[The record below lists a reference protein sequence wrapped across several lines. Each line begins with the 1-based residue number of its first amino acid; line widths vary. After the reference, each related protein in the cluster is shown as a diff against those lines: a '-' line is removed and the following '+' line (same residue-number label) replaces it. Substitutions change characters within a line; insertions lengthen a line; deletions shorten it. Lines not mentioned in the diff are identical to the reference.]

1 MWIVRLALRR
11 PYTFVVAAILL
22 LILGPVSILRTPT
35 DIFPNIDIPVVSVL
49 WNYTGLSPEDMGNRI
64 VYQYERVLTTT
75 VNDIEHIESQSL
87 NGIGVVK
94 IFFHPGVNIGNAVA
108 QVTAVSQ
115 TLLRQLPPGTT
126 PPLVIQYNASSVP
139 IIQLALSGQ
148 GLSEQQLG
156 DLGLNFIRT
165 GLVTVP
171 GAAIPYPYGGKQRQV
186 QVDLDTG
193 ALQSK
198 GLSPSDVVNAINLQ
212 NLILPTGTAK
222 IGTFEYEVDT
232 NGAPLTVP
240 ELNDLPIKQS
250 GTSTIYIHDVGYVR
264 DGFPPQTNIVRV
276 NGQRSSL
283 MVILKAGDASTL
295 DIISGVKALLPTI
308 AAGLPPA
315 LRITPLS
322 DQSIFVKASI
332 VGVVR
337 EALIAAC
344 LTGFMILVFLGSWR
358 STLIIAVSIPLSILT
373 SLIVLSALGETIN
386 IMTLGGLA
394 LAVGILV
401 DDATV
406 EIENINR
413 NIDQGKEIVQAI
425 LDGASQIAVPA
436 LVSTLSICIVF
447 VPMFFLTG
455 VARYLFVPLAEAVS
469 FAMLAS
475 YLLSRTLVPT
485 MAKYLLQERT
495 EEVPGQTAKSSNP
508 FVHMQ
513 QRFEYHFDRLRD
525 RYHGLLERCIHHRV
539 LFAVCF
545 LAACVLS
552 FALLPLLGQDFFPS
566 VDSGEFKL
574 HMRAPTGTRIEE
586 TAALCDRVEADIR
599 QQIPQSELVSLIDN
613 IGLPYSS
620 INLSYSNSAPIGTGD
635 ADILA
640 ELSRDHHPTEKYVH
654 DLRIRLTQDFPG
666 VTFYF
671 LPADIVSQ
679 ILNFGLPA
687 PIDIQI
693 LGRDLAADRI
703 FADNLLN
710 RLKYVPGTVD
720 LRVQQEFDQP
730 KLHIEV
736 DRTKAQQIGYSARDV
751 AQNLLI
757 SLSGSFQTTPT
768 FWLDP
773 RTGVSYNIAA
783 QTPQYRVD
791 TMQDLQ
797 NIPVTG
803 PGTPQSEIMATVAS
817 FSRGTEMGVVSHY
830 DIQPVVDIFGAV
842 QGRDLGGL
850 SREITPIINQSK
862 KDLPRGSRIVV
873 RGQILTMASSFS
885 GLLWGLAFAIVLVYL
900 LIVVN
905 FQSWLDPFIIL
916 MALPGALAGIVWFL
930 FITRTTVSVPAL
942 TGAIMCMGVAT
953 ANSIL
958 VVSFSKERLGEGKTA
973 AEAASEAGFT
983 RFRPVLMTA
992 LAMIIGMLPM
1002 SLGLGEGGEQNAPL
1016 GRAVIGGLLFAT
1028 VATLF
1033 FVPVTFS
1040 IVHGLREKKETE
1052 AS

>member
-193 ALQSK
+193 ELQSK
-198 GLSPSDVVNAINLQ
+198 GLSPLDVVNAISLQ

-232 NGAPLTVP
+232 NAAPLTVP
-240 ELNDLPIKQS
+240 ELNNLPIKQS
-250 GTSTIYIHDVGYVR
+250 GTSTIYIHDVANVR

-315 LRITPLS
+315 LKITPLS

-406 EIENINR
+406 EIENFNR

-508 FVHMQ
+508 FARMQ
-513 QRFEYHFDRLRD
+513 QAFEHHFERLRE
-525 RYHGLLERCIHHRV
+525 RYHGLLERCIRHRV
-539 LFAVCF
+539 LFAIGF

-586 TAALCDRVEADIR
+586 TAALCDRVEAVIR

-654 DLRIRLTQDFPG
+654 DLRIRLAQDFPG

-693 LGRDLAADRI
+693 LGRNLGADRI
-703 FADNLLN
+703 FADKLLN

-720 LRVQQEFDQP
+720 MRIQQQFDQP
-730 KLHIEV
+730 KLHIDV
-736 DRTKAQQIGYSARDV
+736 DRTKAQQIGYSTRDI
-751 AQNLLI
+751 AQSLLI

-791 TMQDLQ
+791 SMQDLE

-803 PGTPQSEIMATVAS
+803 PGTPLSEIMATVAS

-830 DIQPVVDIFGAV
+830 DIMPVIDIFGAV
-842 QGRDLGGL
+842 EGRDLGGL

-862 KDLPRGSRIVV
+862 KDLPVGSRIVV

-885 GLLWGLAFAIVLVYL
+885 GLLWGLAFSIVLVYL

-1040 IVHGLREKKETE
+1040 IVHGLRETKETE